1 LCNEEERKLPR
12 ISPEDHY
19 LTVINIFFTDA
30 RDKQLSLLNEMRSIV
45 DTASFPGWISSTVHS
60 GQDRA
65 GTLNFIQWRSKADLE
80 LRYQGEKFR
89 HATIPL
95 FSEISTKMWL
105 LQTEVVFT
113 QRHPALAETEVSP
126 ARDDYTVVEIY
137 GVADG
142 DRDDLINALGPEQ
155 EYLVDTPGYRS
166 HSVFRGIGSRFF
178 DGPFVVVYSQW
189 DSKDAYDTFRERPKA
204 EWPVEQRRADA
215 KIGFLK
221 TSHEWN
227 SYRPV
232 HSRAAGGTPVT
243 TSGPAVGAG
252 VQ

>member
-1 LCNEEERKLPR
+1 MPR

-30 RDKQLSLLNEMRSIV
+30 RDKQGSLLDEMRSIV
-45 DTASFPGWISSTVHS
+45 DTAEFPGWISSTVHS
-60 GQDRA
+60 GQDKA

-95 FSEISTKMWL
+95 FSEMSTKMWL
-105 LQTEVVFT
+105 LQTEVVYT
-113 QRHPALAETEVSP
+113 QRHPTLTETEVSP

-137 GVADG
+137 GVAEDG
-142 DRDDLINALGPEQ
+142 QQDLVNTLGAEQ
-155 EYLVDTPGYRS
+155 EYLAGTPGYRS
-166 HSVFRGIGSRFF
+166 HSVFRGVGARFLE
-178 DGPFVVVYSQW
+178 GPFVVVYSQW
-189 DSKDAYDTFRERPKA
+189 DSKDAYDSFREQPKA
-204 EWPVEQRRADA
+204 EWPVARRRADA

-221 TSHEWN
+221 TSYEWN
-227 SYRPV
+227 SYRPI

-243 TSGPAVGAG
+243 AVGAG